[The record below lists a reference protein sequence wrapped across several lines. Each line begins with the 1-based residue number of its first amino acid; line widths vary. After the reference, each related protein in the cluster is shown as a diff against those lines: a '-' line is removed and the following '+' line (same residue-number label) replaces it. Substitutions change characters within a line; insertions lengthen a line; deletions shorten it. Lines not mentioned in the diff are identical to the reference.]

1 MSHYL
6 YSAMIKREP
15 IYIILLFISFITSCD
30 IVKNIETKLPEK
42 YKGKG
47 MYVLEV
53 KSAFIDE
60 NDFGETLFGNPLPI
74 AFSLT
79 EDEVLIWKCFIG
91 QKRGEVKLNQKEILS
106 YNPESIYRFS
116 IAEEGI
122 ISAEKSYIAKYD
134 RGEWAFDEGKIYLG
148 DNHSSWLTLGSYW
161 IPSMEYYKN
170 AEYKTDFK
178 YD

>member
-1 MSHYL
+1 MF
-6 YSAMIKREP
+6 
-15 IYIILLFISFITSCD
+15 FISACD
-30 IVKNIETKLPEK
+30 IVKNIEKKLPEK

-53 KSAFIDE
+53 QSAYIDE
-60 NDFGETLFGNPLPI
+60 KDFGKTIFGNPLPI

-79 EDEVLIWKCFIG
+79 ENDVLIWKCFIG
-91 QKRGEVKLNQKEILS
+91 QKRGVVDLGQREILS

-122 ISAEKSYIAKYD
+122 ISPEKSYVAVYD
-134 RGEWAFDEGKIYLG
+134 KGEWAFDEGKIFLG
-148 DNHSSWLTLGSYW
+148 KNKSTWFIVGSYW
-161 IPSMEYYKN
+161 IPSLNYSKN
-170 AEYKTDFK
+170 KEFQIDYK